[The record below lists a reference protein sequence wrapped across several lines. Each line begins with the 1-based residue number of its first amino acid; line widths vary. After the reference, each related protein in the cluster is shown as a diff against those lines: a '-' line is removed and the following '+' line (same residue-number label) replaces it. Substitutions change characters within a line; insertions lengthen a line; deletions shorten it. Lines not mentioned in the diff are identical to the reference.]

1 MAWAPFIKKPYVK
14 NFSNENRARVV
25 FINENIKAPN
35 IMVIDDEK
43 NNLWTLPRR
52 KALELAEE
60 KWLDLVQ
67 ISYDPEKMLSTV
79 KLTDYWKYMYQKGKD
94 EKEQKKKQKGRE
106 IKELKLN
113 YWIWENDLLLKIKK
127 AQEFLKEWNNVKI
140 FMKLKW
146 RENIYAQKAVEK
158 LMKTKES
165 LAQFG
170 KSQFETPKK
179 EANWYSIV
187 LFSK

>member
-14 NFSNENRARVV
+14 NFSNESRARVV

-35 IMVIDDEK
+35 IMIIDDEK

-79 KLTDYWKYMYQKGKD
+79 KLTDYWKYMYQKGNN
-94 EKEQKKKQKGRE
+94 EKEQKKKKKDRE
-106 IKELKLN
+106 
-113 YWIWENDLLLKIKK
+113 
-127 AQEFLKEWNNVKI
+127 
-140 FMKLKW
+140 
-146 RENIYAQKAVEK
+146 
-158 LMKTKES
+158 
-165 LAQFG
+165 
-170 KSQFETPKK
+170 KK
-179 EANWYSIV
+179 E
-187 LFSK
+187 